1 MDSIYATAKG
11 DKDIIELIERFASK
25 IAFNNASELR
35 SIEDIKKKF
44 IEPIRENL
52 QELRAAAG
60 GNGAILKAGVDALIR
75 NEMSPFKKGVF
86 TKLANG
92 AKTVSLRE
100 INSISNKPTSIEIAK
115 AFTGLY
121 ANFKKSITDAD
132 FIDPFSRTE
141 NDAYA
146 IFFSGVAMSRLNDDE
161 KVHMVRTF
169 GTDTA
174 GDASNIMQLLVT
186 ANDVDTS
193 QKDVSNIQEAVNM
206 MRTCATFIG
215 KAFSIDP
222 DTFTVFQVNEKITSE
237 SVPTNVKEQFAALAK
252 EIQE

>member
-1 MDSIYATAKG
+1 M
-11 DKDIIELIERFASK
+11 
-25 IAFNNASELR
+25 
-35 SIEDIKKKF
+35 
-44 IEPIRENL
+44 
-52 QELRAAAG
+52 
-60 GNGAILKAGVDALIR
+60 
-75 NEMSPFKKGVF
+75 
-86 TKLANG
+86 
-92 AKTVSLRE
+92 
-100 INSISNKPTSIEIAK
+100 
-115 AFTGLY
+115 GLY
-121 ANFKKSITDAD
+121 ANFKKSITPAD
-132 FIDPFSRTE
+132 FVDKWSRNE
-141 NDAYA
+141 KDAYT
-146 IFFSGVAMSRLNDDE
+146 IFFSDVVMSRLNNDE
-161 KVHMVRTF
+161 KIHMVRTF

-193 QKDVSNIQEAVNM
+193 QNDVSNIQEAVNM